1 MSATFFTL
9 QPNDQFY
16 HLCFPLQQ
24 MAPAKQAKVIKEFQ
38 KQSAQLDMTVIF
50 PVSLFLFLIEYNIVS
65 MGGRENELNYY
76 TNDQIKSFVLMDMSE
91 MQEKRY

>member
-1 MSATFFTL
+1 
-9 QPNDQFY
+9 
-16 HLCFPLQQ
+16 